1 MRARSLPKNLYTIYM
16 PYKLPFFSCVIPVK
30 GDRPF
35 FKDALASLEA
45 QGLGDELEIIVQ
57 DGGEGSG
64 GVGELV
70 SGEVEGE
77 LVSGGVESGGVRWF
91 REKDVGQSDAL
102 NKGFAKA
109 KGEWLFWLNADD
121 ILLPGALK
129 KVRELISRVDRVE
142 GEVVL
147 TQRRRGAEYA
157 ENGAGFNRVDWIA
170 GDTVYI
176 DEKSRVL
183 EVRTDAKWRSWFG
196 KKLGVWTGGPSAFF
210 KRELWEKRGGFDAEQ
225 KYAMDIDL
233 WTRWAKAG
241 EKFFGLGDYVWGF
254 RVHGGSQTMNGENS
268 AAQIA
273 ECRAIEAKYGV
284 SSGGFWRNVTR
295 LASVLDGSWSKRKR
309 DSECLHGK
317 MVNEILA

>member
-1 MRARSLPKNLYTIYM
+1 MKSPL
-16 PYKLPFFSCVIPVK
+16 FSCVVPVK

-35 FKDALASLEA
+35 FCEAIDSLKA
-45 QGLGDELEIIVQ
+45 QGLGDDLEIIVR
-57 DGGEGSG
+57 DAD
-64 GVGELV
+64 
-70 SGEVEGE
+70 VEP
-77 LVSGGVESGGVRWF
+77 
-91 REKDVGQSDAL
+91 DVGQSDAL

-109 KGEWLFWLNADD
+109 KGKWLFWLNADD
-121 ILLPGALK
+121 VLLPGALK
-129 KVRELISRVDRVE
+129 RALDRINKSDRINW
-142 GEVVL
+142 L
-147 TQRRRGAEYA
+147 
-157 ENGAGFNRVDWIA
+157 A

-176 DEKSRVL
+176 DETGK
-183 EVRTDAKWRSWFG
+183 VRDVRCDAKWRSWFG
-196 KKLGVWTGGPSAFF
+196 KKLSVWTGGPSAFF
-210 KRELWEKRGGFDAEQ
+210 RRELWEKRGGFDANL

-241 EKFFGLGDYVWGF
+241 ERFVGLGDYVWGF

-273 ECRAIEAKYGV
+273 ECRAIEAKCGV

-317 MVNEILA
+317 MVNEILV

>member
-1 MRARSLPKNLYTIYM
+1 MSRPL
-16 PYKLPFFSCVIPVK
+16 FSCVIPVK

-35 FKDALASLEA
+35 FKDALASLDS
-45 QGLGDELEIIVQ
+45 QGMGEELEVIVQ

-70 SGEVEGE
+70 SG
-77 LVSGGVESGGVRWF
+77 GVKYY
-91 REKDVGQSDAL
+91 REDDNGQSDAL

-109 KGEWLFWLNADD
+109 KGEWIFWLSADD
-121 ILLPGALK
+121 ILLPGALI
-129 KVRELISRVDRVE
+129 KVKQLLHSSTPP
-142 GEVVL
+142 L
-147 TQRRRGAEYA
+147 TTLT
-157 ENGAGFNRVDWIA
+157 WLA

-176 DEKSRVL
+176 DEQGKVKD
-183 EVRTDAKWRSWFG
+183 VRCDAKWRSWFG
-196 KKLGVWTGGPSAFF
+196 KKLSVWAGGPSAFF
-210 KRELWEKRGGFDAEQ
+210 RRELWERRGGFDAGL
-225 KYAMDIDL
+225 KYVMDIDL

-241 EKFFGLGDYVWGF
+241 EKFVGLGDYVWGF
-254 RVHGGSQTMNGENS
+254 RVHGGSRTMNGENS

-295 LASVLDGSWSKRKR
+295 IASVLDGSWSKRKR

-317 MVNEILA
+317 RFNEILV